1 AQGVAVFM
9 VDSLEFGVP
18 MQAAGVDVEA
28 ERAKLQKDLDY
39 ERGFLASVEKKL
51 ANEKFVNGAPA
62 AVVDAER
69 RKQASALQ
77 RIAALE
83 SSLSAL

>member
-1 AQGVAVFM
+1 
-9 VDSLEFGVP
+9 
-18 MQAAGVDVEA
+18 
-28 ERAKLQKDLDY
+28 ERAQLLKDLDY

-83 SSLSAL
+83 NSLAALA